1 MQRSVALRLTA
12 AVWIANVAVTALAV
26 HALEHP
32 KPYVPAADVWHPSE
46 TRYKLATD
54 TKVLADEPTVDDPTA
69 LVMPMDTIVASD
81 RGRALMQSAPHVVIG
96 PGTVTHPGTIPP
108 RPGH

>member
-1 MQRSVALRLTA
+1 MRRTVALRLTA

-32 KPYVPAADVWHPSE
+32 KPMIGQADDWWPTETTFKRAEDTKAAAD
-46 TRYKLATD
+46 K
-54 TKVLADEPTVDDPTA
+54 PTA
-69 LVMPMDTIVASD
+69 IVMPMVTISTGET
-81 RGRALMQSAPHVVIG
+81 GRALMQGAPDVVIG
-96 PGTVTHPGTIPP
+96 PGTVTHPSTIPP